1 MAVSSS
7 AEGVCAPP
15 EVICPY
21 GFACREIPMD
31 NLRIGI
37 PSKGRLAE
45 LACDLLKDAG
55 LSFRRQ
61 ERSLFARCREVP
73 VEITFLRAD
82 DIPVLC
88 AEGAIDMGITG
99 SDLVAESGADV
110 QQRLALGIGSCRLAL
125 CVPDDGEIERVEQLD
140 GRRIATSFPRTTQ
153 QFLASHDVEA
163 HLVTI
168 SGSVEIMISL
178 GVADGIVDLV
188 ETGSTL
194 AANRLKILTEVGRYE
209 TVLIQNHS
217 GRHNGLSDRIVR
229 RIEGVVIAR
238 SYSLLEYNILRDR
251 LADAEKVTPGFNSPT
266 VSSLEDP
273 QWCAVRVMVRRA
285 EVIGIMEQLDALGA
299 SAILET
305 QIANCRL

>member
-1 MAVSSS
+1 
-7 AEGVCAPP
+7 
-15 EVICPY
+15 
-21 GFACREIPMD
+21 MD
-31 NLRIGI
+31 NLRIGV
-37 PSKGRLAE
+37 PSKGRLAD

-61 ERSLFARCREVP
+61 ERSLFALCREMP

-88 AEGAIDMGITG
+88 AEGAIDMGLTG
-99 SDLVAESGADV
+99 SDLVAESGVDV
-110 QQRLALGIGSCRLAL
+110 QQRLALGMGSCRLAL
-125 CVPDDGEIERVEQLD
+125 CVPDDGKIDRVEQLD
-140 GRRIATSFPRTTQ
+140 GRRIATSFPRATEH
-153 QFLASHDVEA
+153 FLAQHGVQA
-163 HLVTI
+163 HLVML

-217 GRHNGLSDRIVR
+217 GRHTELSDRIVR

-238 SYSLLEYNILRDR
+238 SYSLLEYNIRRDS
-251 LADAEKVTPGFNSPT
+251 LAKAEKVTPGFNSPT
-266 VSSLEDP
+266 VSALEDP

-285 EVIGIMEQLDALGA
+285 EVIGIMEQLESLGA

-305 QIANCRL
+305 RIANCRL